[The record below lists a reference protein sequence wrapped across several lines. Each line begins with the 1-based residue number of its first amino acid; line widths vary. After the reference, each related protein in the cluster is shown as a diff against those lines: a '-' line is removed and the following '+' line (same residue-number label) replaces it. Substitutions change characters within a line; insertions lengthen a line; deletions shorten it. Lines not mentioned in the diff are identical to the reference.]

1 MKLRIKYLRQ
11 ALGLTQ
17 SAFAAKAHVHKNM
30 IANYFLTFILHFIVI
45 DWIWKALE
53 IAFLGKINGNDAD
66 SILLILLCLY
76 ITWTLE

>member
-1 MKLRIKYLRQ
+1 MKIKINGKFN
-11 ALGLTQ
+11 A
-17 SAFAAKAHVHKNM
+17 
-30 IANYFLTFILHFIVI
+30 FLTFMLHFIVI

-76 ITWTLE
+76 ITWTFE